1 MVNYENRLCQNYIG
15 IVFLLLLYLL
25 AEQNTLKDKRTLQE
39 EKRTTASYSYLVY
52 YLYTIHED
60 LSVKQTGQC

>member
-25 AEQNTLKDKRTLQE
+25 AEQNALKDKRTLQE

-60 LSVKQTGQC
+60 ISVKQTGQC

>member
-60 LSVKQTGQC
+60 ISVKQTGQC